1 MRFDTNPSTLREV
14 QRVVRLQEDVIRD
27 SLTKEKDLSEIANV
41 KKLKQNKFVDFERHK
56 ERGAGGEREK
66 GRG

>member
-41 KKLKQNKFVDFERHK
+41 KKLKQNKFFDFERHK
-56 ERGAGGEREK
+56 
-66 GRG
+66 